1 MPECPK
7 CKSTKVVSGRL
18 TLQGHSG
25 PRPIAFA
32 PSALKWYQ
40 FSLDGGAELQTEAFA
55 CPDCAMVW
63 TMAAYPETLRE
74 IIKQFERPK

>member
-7 CKSTKVVSGRL
+7 CKSTKVTSGRI
-18 TLQGHSG
+18 TAIGHST
-25 PRPIAFA
+25 PIAAAFA
-32 PSALKWYQ
+32 PGSLKWYQ

-63 TMAAYPETLRE
+63 TMAAYPEMLRE
-74 IIKQFERPK
+74 IISQFERPK